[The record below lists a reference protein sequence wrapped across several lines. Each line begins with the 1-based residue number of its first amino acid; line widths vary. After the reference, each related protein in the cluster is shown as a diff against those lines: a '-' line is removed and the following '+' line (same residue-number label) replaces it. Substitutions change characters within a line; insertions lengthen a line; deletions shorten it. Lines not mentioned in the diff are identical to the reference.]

1 VLFALLK
8 NPSNFSLTT
17 SSTLLWYNRSK
28 KRVVLRYLLIL
39 FLSLNIFASTLH
51 LATSANP
58 SRLNPVL
65 ATDSS
70 SSEITGFLFNGL
82 VKYDK
87 DLSTIIGDLAEEF
100 YFEDDKTLVFKLRRG
115 VKWHDGEMFSAKD
128 VIFTYEVL
136 ISPKISSPYSSNFR
150 FVQSVKAVDEF
161 TLKVIYKEPYF
172 KALETWMMGIL
183 PEHILKDEANLMS
196 SPFNTNPIGTG
207 AYTLHQLEHSKNI
220 ILKAFDDY
228 FEGRAK
234 IDQISFHVIADPMT
248 RFMMLKS
255 SALDVGSIEPMQYEK
270 QLEESFFQ
278 KFNVYEN
285 ISKSYTYLGFNLRLD
300 KFKDPRVREA
310 LSLAIDRDELV
321 DILFFGH
328 AKVCTGPFLPGT
340 KAFNEDIK
348 APKQD
353 IKRAKELLREAGY
366 DEKNPFAFEIATS
379 NSSEI
384 RPYAAQI
391 LQHQLKKAGVVVT
404 LRVMEWQAFL
414 NMVVF
419 PHKFDSVL
427 LGWALSPTPDPYMF
441 WHSDNDK
448 QGGFNLVGYHNP
460 KMDRM
465 IEESQSM
472 IDTERLARSW
482 QEMFKIITDEN
493 PYLFLYIPNSI
504 ATVSKDIKNIE
515 PSPSGIW
522 HNYIKWEK

>member
-1 VLFALLK
+1 
-8 NPSNFSLTT
+8 
-17 SSTLLWYNRSK
+17 
-28 KRVVLRYLLIL
+28 LRYILFL
-39 FLSLNIFASTLH
+39 FLSLNLFSSTLH

-87 DLSTIIGDLAEEF
+87 DLSTIIGDLAQEF
-100 YFEDDKTLVFKLRRG
+100 YFEDEKTLIFKLHKN
-115 VKWHDGEMFSAKD
+115 VKWHDGESFSAKD
-128 VIFTYEVL
+128 VVFTYGVL
-136 ISPKISSPYSSNFR
+136 VSSKISSPYSANFR
-150 FVQSVKAVDEF
+150 FVKSVEAVDEF

-183 PEHILKDEANLMS
+183 PEHILKNEQNLMNS
-196 SPFNTNPIGTG
+196 SFNTNPIGTG
-207 AYTLHQLEHSKNI
+207 AYKLHQLEHSKNI
-220 ILKAFDDY
+220 ILSAFDDY

-234 IDQISFHVIADPMT
+234 IDTISFHVIADPMT

-255 SALDVGSIEPMQYEK
+255 GALDVGSIEPMQYER
-270 QLEESFFQ
+270 QLKSDFFE
-278 KFNVYEN
+278 KFNIYEN
-285 ISKSYTYLGFNLRLD
+285 ISQSYTYLGFNLRLE
-300 KFKDPRVREA
+300 KFKNPKIREA
-310 LSLAIDRDELV
+310 LSLAIEREELV
-321 DILFFGH
+321 KILFFDH

-340 KAFNEDIK
+340 KAFNESVK
-348 APKQD
+348 APSQNL
-353 IKRAKELLREAGY
+353 KRAKELLAEAGY
-366 DEKNPFAFEIATS
+366 DAKNPFTFEIATS

-391 LQHQLKKAGVVVT
+391 LQHQLKKAGVIVT

-419 PHKFDSVL
+419 PHKFDTVL
-427 LGWALSPTPDPYMF
+427 LGWGLSPTPDPYMF

-460 KMDRM
+460 EINRM

-472 IDTERLARSW
+472 IDSEKLSDIWR
-482 QEMFKIITDEN
+482 EMFKIITDEN

-504 ATVSKDIKNIE
+504 ATVGKNIKNIE
-515 PSPSGIW
+515 PAPIGIW
-522 HNYIKWEK
+522 HNYILWEK

>member
-1 VLFALLK
+1 MRYILF
-8 NPSNFSLTT
+8 
-17 SSTLLWYNRSK
+17 
-28 KRVVLRYLLIL
+28 L
-39 FLSLNIFASTLH
+39 FLSLNLFASTLH

-58 SRLNPVL
+58 SRLNPIL

-87 DLSTIIGDLAEEF
+87 DLSTIIGDLAQEF
-100 YFEDDKTLVFKLRRG
+100 YFEDDKTLIFKLHKN
-115 VKWHDGEMFSAKD
+115 VKWHDGKSFGAKD
-128 VIFTYEVL
+128 VVFTYEVL
-136 ISPKISSPYSSNFR
+136 ISSKISSPYSANFR
-150 FVQSVKAVDEF
+150 FVKSVEAVDEF

-183 PEHILKDEANLMS
+183 PEHILKNEQNLMNS
-196 SPFNTNPIGTG
+196 SFNTNPIGTG
-207 AYTLHQLEHSKNI
+207 AYKLHQLEHSKNI
-220 ILKAFDDY
+220 ILSAFDDY

-234 IDQISFHVIADPMT
+234 IDTISFHVIADPMT

-255 SALDVGSIEPMQYEK
+255 GALDVGSIEPMQYER
-270 QLEESFFQ
+270 QLKSDFFE
-278 KFNVYEN
+278 KFNIYEN
-285 ISKSYTYLGFNLRLD
+285 ISQSYTYLGFNLRLE
-300 KFKDPRVREA
+300 KFKNPKIREA
-310 LSLAIDRDELV
+310 LSLAIDREELAQ
-321 DILFFGH
+321 ILFFDH

-340 KAFNEDIK
+340 KAFNESVK
-348 APKQD
+348 APSQD
-353 IKRAKELLREAGY
+353 IKRAKELLAEAGY
-366 DEKNPFAFEIATS
+366 DENNPFTFEIATS
-379 NSSEI
+379 NSSDI

-391 LQHQLKKAGVVVT
+391 LQHQLKKAGVIVT

-419 PHKFDSVL
+419 PHKFDTVL
-427 LGWALSPTPDPYMF
+427 LGWGLSPTPDPYMF

-460 KMDRM
+460 KINKM

-472 IDTERLARSW
+472 IDSEKLSGVWR
-482 QEMFKIITDEN
+482 EMFKIITDEN

-504 ATVSKDIKNIE
+504 TTVDKNIKNVE
-515 PSPSGIW
+515 PAPSGIW